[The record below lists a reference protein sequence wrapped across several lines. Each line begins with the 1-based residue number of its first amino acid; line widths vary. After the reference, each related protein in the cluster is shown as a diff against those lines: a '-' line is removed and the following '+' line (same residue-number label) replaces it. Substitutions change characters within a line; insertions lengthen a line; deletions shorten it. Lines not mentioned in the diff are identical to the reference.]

1 MIRPR
6 IIPCLL
12 LKGKGLVKTTQF
24 KNPVYLGDPIN
35 VIKIFNEKMVDEL
48 IILDIDASNEG
59 VSPNFELLQRITSI
73 SFSPLTYG
81 GGVKD
86 LDHAE
91 RLFTMGF
98 EKLSLNSAAF
108 ENPSFVSSLSKKY
121 GNQSVVVSVNIFKDF
136 LGKKRIVSNSLKN
149 IKTKYSIID
158 QLIIFQDLG
167 AGEILIND
175 VSRDGMMQGYDIEF
189 INQITSK
196 LSIPVI
202 VNGGCGSYDHIR
214 DVIKYGGASASAVGS
229 FFVFNGKRKAV
240 LISYPDNHVIKNLLL

>member
-59 VSPNFELLQRITSI
+59 VRPNFELLQRITSI

-86 LDHAE
+86 LEHAE

-108 ENPSFVSSLSKKY
+108 ENPSFVSILSKKY
-121 GNQSVVVSVNIFKDF
+121 GNQSVVVSVNIFRDF
-136 LGKKRIVSNSLKN
+136 FEKKRIVSNSLKN
-149 IKTKYSIID
+149 IKSKYSIID